1 MIHGYLCT
9 DRGDQMAVR
18 RKFLLDH
25 LRYIETIADKIFI
38 AGPAPSGAPGVYK
51 GSLILYKVDT
61 ADEAKALFDA
71 DPYAKADI
79 WESVQ
84 PISFSPAVGDQVGG
98 VTWKIVDGQVQML
111 AKPA

>member
-9 DRGDQMAVR
+9 DRGDQTAVR
-18 RKFLLDH
+18 RKFLMDH

-38 AGPAPSGAPGVYK
+38 AGPEPSDIPGVYK

-61 ADEAKALFDA
+61 AEQAKALFDA

-79 WESVQ
+79 WESVR
-84 PISFSPAVGDQVGG
+84 PISFNPAVGDHVGG
-98 VTWKIVDGQVQML
+98 VTWKIIDGQVQML
-111 AKPA
+111 KKPA

>member
-9 DRGDQMAVR
+9 DRGDQTAVR
-18 RKFLLDH
+18 RKFLMDH

-38 AGPAPSGAPGVYK
+38 AGPEPSDIPGVYK

-61 ADEAKALFDA
+61 AEQAKALFDA

-79 WESVQ
+79 WESVR
-84 PISFSPAVGDQVGG
+84 PSSFNPAVGDHVGG
-98 VTWKIVDGQVQML
+98 VTWKIIDGQVQML
-111 AKPA
+111 KKPA